1 MQDTGFPTIAAASRP
16 NSMNFWMA
24 VDKATVANGCLFV
37 APGSHSQTLPHD
49 PHPVQGRVMQ
59 ADAAA
64 SLAALVPVELEPGD
78 GTSARF
84 LGSWKLPFAFQETSF
99 LQGFSSTRRSRTC
112 PRQIGATG
120 AGERMPASTAPRRCS
135 TRRRRMRCG
144 PTPSPGRRRRTT
156 SRPSRRNS
164 SCEQPKLCQ
173 LCPSCEPAARQ
184 NV

>member
-1 MQDTGFPTIAAASRP
+1 
-16 NSMNFWMA
+16 MNFWMA

-84 LGSWKLPFAFQETSF
+84 LGSWKLPFAFQRNFFPTGVFFDSA
-99 LQGFSSTRRSRTC
+99 LSHMSPPNRSD
-112 PRQIGATG
+112 G
-120 AGERMPASTAPRRCS
+120 
-135 TRRRRMRCG
+135 
-144 PTPSPGRRRRTT
+144 
-156 SRPSRRNS
+156 SRRAYACIYGAAEMQYVAPEDAMRTDTVAGAAPS
-164 SCEQPKLCQ
+164 YHFEAIPSQFKL
-173 LCPSCEPAARQ
+173 
-184 NV
+184 